1 MHAASEN
8 RRMTGRAITRHELT
22 RRREQL
28 QELRR
33 YLAVLEA
40 DHDGARAKL
49 LGFRQRYLEALG
61 GLMRELD
68 ELEAQLQQATALLSD
83 TLTRQGVDAPVP
95 APPRARA
102 WPDVPALPAAVPL
115 PPEPS
120 GALTD
125 LPPPSLK
132 TLYRRAAMRL
142 HPDFAPAGPEREVC
156 EQRMMAVNEAHATG
170 DRATLERLLL
180 AAGELPEKV
189 LGGPADAVRAWL
201 GLCEHM
207 VQGRIRIVQAQT
219 ALLHSLQMHQLRI
232 AIERAEAGGMH
243 PLDIM
248 AARLRAQIAER
259 RQELYIGERVG
270 GDARLAA
277 DFLRSRYQRLTG
289 LGLG

>member
-1 MHAASEN
+1 MAS
-8 RRMTGRAITRHELT
+8 MAITRHELT

-28 QELRR
+28 QDLQR
-33 YLAVLEA
+33 YLVVLEA
-40 DHDGARAKL
+40 DHDGARARL
-49 LGFRQRYLEALG
+49 LGFRLRYLEVLG
-61 GLMRELD
+61 PLMRELE
-68 ELEAQLQQATALLSD
+68 ELEAQLHQATALLSEA
-83 TLTRQGVDAPVP
+83 LKRQGVDAPVTATP
-95 APPRARA
+95 VAKA
-102 WPDVPALPAAVPL
+102 WPDIPALPEATPL
-115 PPEPS
+115 PPEPT
-120 GALTD
+120 GPTMD

-142 HPDFAPAGPEREVC
+142 HPDLAPSGPEREVC
-156 EQRMMAVNEAHATG
+156 EQRMMVVNEAYANS
-170 DRATLERLLL
+170 DRAKLESLLL
-180 AAGELPEKV
+180 AAGEAPEKV
-189 LGGPADAVRAWL
+189 IGGPADAVRAWL

-219 ALLHSLQMHQLRI
+219 ALLHNLQMHQLRV
-232 AIERAEAGGMH
+232 AIERAEAGGMK

-277 DFLRSRYQRLTG
+277 DFLRKRYQRLTG

>member
-1 MHAASEN
+1 MAS
-8 RRMTGRAITRHELT
+8 TAITRHELT

-28 QELRR
+28 QDLQR

-49 LGFRQRYLEALG
+49 LGFRQRYLETLG
-61 GLMRELD
+61 PLMRELD

-83 TLTRQGVDAPVP
+83 TLKRQGVDAPVP
-95 APPRARA
+95 ATPRSKA
-102 WPDVPALPAAVPL
+102 WPDIPALPQAVPL
-115 PPEPS
+115 PPEPT
-120 GALTD
+120 GPTTD

-132 TLYRRAAMRL
+132 TLYRRAAMRF
-142 HPDFAPAGPEREVC
+142 HPDLAPSGPEREVC
-156 EQRMMAVNEAHATG
+156 EQRMMVVNEAYANG
-170 DRATLERLLL
+170 DRHRLETLLL

-189 LGGPADAVRAWL
+189 IGGPADAVRAWL

-219 ALLHSLQMHQLRI
+219 ALLHSLQMHELRV
-232 AIERAEAGGMH
+232 AIERAEAGGMR

-270 GDARLAA
+270 NDARMAA
-277 DFLRSRYQRLTG
+277 DFLRKRYQRLTG

>member
-1 MHAASEN
+1 MAS
-8 RRMTGRAITRHELT
+8 RAITRHELT

-28 QELRR
+28 QDLQR

-61 GLMRELD
+61 PLMRELD
-68 ELEAQLQQATALLSD
+68 ELEAQLHQATALLSEA
-83 TLTRQGVDAPVP
+83 LQRQGVDAP
-95 APPRARA
+95 ASTSPRAKA
-102 WPDVPALPAAVPL
+102 WPDVPALPEATPL
-115 PPEPS
+115 PPEPT
-120 GALTD
+120 GPTTD

-132 TLYRRAAMRL
+132 TLYRRAAMRF
-142 HPDFAPAGPEREVC
+142 HPDLAPSGPEREVC
-156 EQRMMAVNEAHATG
+156 EQRMMVVNDAYASG
-170 DRATLERLLL
+170 DRSRLEALLL

-189 LGGPADAVRAWL
+189 IGGPADAVRAWL

-219 ALLHSLQMHQLRI
+219 TMLHAQQMHELRI
-232 AIERAEAGGMH
+232 AVERAEVGGMR

-270 GDARLAA
+270 GDVSLAA
-277 DFLRSRYQRLTG
+277 DFLRKRYQRLA
-289 LGLG
+289 

>member
-1 MHAASEN
+1 M
-8 RRMTGRAITRHELT
+8 AITRHELT

-28 QELRR
+28 QDLQR

-61 GLMRELD
+61 PLMRELD
-68 ELEAQLQQATALLSD
+68 ELEDQLHQATALLSEA
-83 TLTRQGVDAPVP
+83 LRRQGVEAPVSTS
-95 APPRARA
+95 PRAKA
-102 WPDVPALPAAVPL
+102 WPDVPALPNATPL
-115 PPEPS
+115 PPEPT
-120 GALTD
+120 GPTTD

-132 TLYRRAAMRL
+132 TLYRRAAMRF
-142 HPDFAPAGPEREVC
+142 HPDLAPSGPEREVC
-156 EQRMMAVNEAHATG
+156 EQRMMIVNDAYASG
-170 DRATLERLLL
+170 DRSRLEALLL

-189 LGGPADAVRAWL
+189 IGGPADAVRAWL

-207 VQGRIRIVQAQT
+207 VQGRIRVVQAQT
-219 ALLHSLQMHQLRI
+219 AMLQAQQMHELRI
-232 AIERAEAGGMH
+232 AVERAEAGGMR

-270 GDARLAA
+270 GDVGLAA
-277 DFLRSRYQRLTG
+277 DFLRKRHQRLA
-289 LGLG
+289 

>member
-1 MHAASEN
+1 MAS
-8 RRMTGRAITRHELT
+8 MAITRHELT

-28 QELRR
+28 QDLQR

-40 DHDGARAKL
+40 DHDGLRAKL

-61 GLMRELD
+61 PLMRELE
-68 ELEAQLQQATALLSD
+68 ELEAQLHQATVLLAEALG
-83 TLTRQGVDAPVP
+83 RQGLDVP
-95 APPRARA
+95 PAAPPRAKV
-102 WPDVPALPAAVPL
+102 WPEIPALPDPTPL
-115 PPEPS
+115 PPEPT
-120 GALTD
+120 GPTTD
-125 LPPPSLK
+125 LPPPTLK
-132 TLYRRAAMRL
+132 TLYRRAAMRF
-142 HPDFAPAGPEREVC
+142 HPDHAPHGPDREVY
-156 EQRMMAVNEAHATG
+156 EQRMMVVNDAYAAS
-170 DRATLERLLL
+170 DRQRLESLLL

-219 ALLHSLQMHQLRI
+219 ALLQAQQMHELRI
-232 AIERAEAGGMH
+232 AVERAEVGGMR
-243 PLDIM
+243 PLDNM

-277 DFLRSRYQRLTG
+277 DFLRKRYQRLT
-289 LGLG
+289 

>member
-1 MHAASEN
+1 MAS
-8 RRMTGRAITRHELT
+8 RAITRHELT

-28 QELRR
+28 QDLQR

-61 GLMRELD
+61 PLMRELD
-68 ELEAQLQQATALLSD
+68 ELEGQLQQATTLLSEA
-83 TLTRQGVDAPVP
+83 LKRQGVDAPM
-95 APPRARA
+95 
-102 WPDVPALPAAVPL
+102 PALPRAKAWPEIPALPEAVPL
-115 PPEPS
+115 PPEPT
-120 GALTD
+120 GPLTD

-132 TLYRRAAMRL
+132 TLYRRAAMRF
-142 HPDFAPAGPEREVC
+142 HPDLAPSGPEREVC
-156 EQRMMAVNEAHATG
+156 EQRMMVVNDAYANG
-170 DRATLERLLL
+170 DRGRLESLLL
-180 AAGELPEKV
+180 AAGESPEKV
-189 LGGPADAVRAWL
+189 IGGPADAVRAWL

-219 ALLHSLQMHQLRI
+219 AWLHSQQMHQLRI
-232 AIERAEAGGMH
+232 AIERAETGGMR

-248 AARLRAQIAER
+248 AARLRAQITER

-277 DFLRSRYQRLTG
+277 DFLRQRYRRLTG